1 MQMQPA
7 QMFGV
12 PCLHPA
18 FLMRQRARMWGLFDH
33 AVARAVRIAA
43 GTWKPNWTEDE
54 FIMRPSADAVVKALR
69 KMEGKRVAYDVE
81 TDGRHPLECTLRC
94 VAFYDGNEGICIP
107 FVFRDGTVEEV
118 PRVTDSG
125 KVKMERRSV
134 WKPYFTG
141 KALEK
146 VVAAVKRLFASSK
159 TRFESQNGQYDR
171 MVLGAY
177 GFEVPRGPPHFDTII
192 GHHIIA
198 SYLPHGLNTLAALYT
213 ECPYYKQNDDGD
225 AWSSESDM
233 QLWRYNIRDVK
244 VTWLIAKK
252 MREEVTFRAEDA
264 RLYEHDAWQ
273 EGACEDWKRIG
284 ILLSPETLAFF
295 RQHYRAVATR
305 ALDGLKRIAASV
317 ITDPFQRTNAL
328 QALLDKWSAKD
339 EEGVDDEGKVV
350 EYFNPG
356 SLIQLRALLIALGVP
371 LNEVTATGQLSTAK
385 EFLTAARKELLE
397 RQIPPDDDRLAFL
410 DYLFAWRESTKV
422 ESTYLHPEVLRDGR
436 VHPTFSMHVVPTGR
450 LSSKGPNCFS
460 GDTELLTPSG
470 WQRIDKWVTAPGVVA
485 QWHEG
490 NKLSWTAPR
499 DVIVKDSSDWVHI
512 TNEHIDLLV
521 TGEHRCPVTTRKG
534 VFKVVEARDY
544 PEDCR
549 QLNAVDGWLR
559 EEPGFELSDDCL
571 RLLIAVQA
579 DGSWNRD
586 ALDFTLVKP
595 RKVERLR
602 GLLTSLGLRFSERL
616 RKPDSRTSSVA
627 TRFYVP
633 GCATLQRLKS
643 ILGEEKRFGPWL
655 LGLNATQRTT
665 FMEEV
670 MLWDGCATRMNHYAS
685 EHRSNADW
693 VQTVFILS
701 GRRANTRVYQ
711 PGENAWGTK
720 PSHQVDVST
729 NNYSWTTN
737 RKLEVST
744 TPAPAYCLSV
754 PSSFVLVRRNGKVMV
769 SGQCQNQ
776 PAEIRGMFIPRPG
789 HILVYGDWDAL
800 EMRLAAYISGDPELI
815 KVFADYDAKR
825 GPKPHIVNMSVIF
838 GLPAT
843 KEAAD
848 QNPGMY
854 RAAKVFA
861 YAVAY
866 GAGDQTVFEQV
877 REELPDM
884 SWDAFQVAI
893 GNYRRRYKVMFDYF
907 KDCVKRGTQ
916 LGFLDSAILK
926 RRVYFFERG
935 YGDGGSPE
943 ASAMQN
949 MPMQSGGADVV
960 SLANYRI
967 MKKVVEPMRKKLK
980 KGEVIEQLAQVHDE
994 LLFEV
999 PKRMAKKFAHG
1010 FETVAKEC
1018 PAPGFESWYLPVEVK
1033 SADRWKPVQTRC
1045 RTRATADGPICGQ
1058 LVNVEPAKR
1067 TKTHVHWE
1075 GTCEKCKQVS
1085 RIDVERKL
1093 EALAA

>member
-1 MQMQPA
+1 
-7 QMFGV
+7 MFGV

-33 AVARAVRIAA
+33 AVARAIRIAD
-43 GTWKPNWTEDE
+43 GTWAPNWREDE
-54 FIMRPSADAVVKALR
+54 FIVRPSADAVVKALK
-69 KMEGKRVAYDVE
+69 KMHGKRVAYDVE

-94 VAFYDGNEGICIP
+94 LAFYDGNEGICIP
-107 FVFRDGTVEEV
+107 FVFRDGSVEEV
-118 PRVTDSG
+118 PRVTESG
-125 KVKMERRSV
+125 KIKIERRSV

-141 KALEK
+141 KALAK
-146 VVAAVKRLFASSK
+146 VVAAIKKLLASSK

-171 MVLGAY
+171 TVLGAY
-177 GFEVPRGPPHFDTII
+177 GFEVPRGPPHFDTIL

-225 AWSSESDM
+225 SWSSESDM

-252 MREEVTFRAEDA
+252 MREEVTFRAEDQN
-264 RLYEHDAWQ
+264 LYDHDAWQ

-295 RQHYRAVATR
+295 RQHYRAVAVR
-305 ALDGLKRIAASV
+305 ALEGLKRIAATV
-317 ITDPFQRTNAL
+317 ISDPFQRTDAL

-397 RQIPPDDDRLAFL
+397 RQVPPDDDRLAFL

-436 VHPTFSMHVVPTGR
+436 VHPTFNNFVVPTGR
-450 LSSKGPNCFS
+450 LNSKAPNF
-460 GDTELLTPSG
+460 
-470 WQRIDKWVTAPGVVA
+470 
-485 QWHEG
+485 
-490 NKLSWTAPR
+490 
-499 DVIVKDSSDWVHI
+499 
-512 TNEHIDLLV
+512 
-521 TGEHRCPVTTRKG
+521 
-534 VFKVVEARDY
+534 
-544 PEDCR
+544 
-549 QLNAVDGWLR
+549 
-559 EEPGFELSDDCL
+559 
-571 RLLIAVQA
+571 
-579 DGSWNRD
+579 
-586 ALDFTLVKP
+586 
-595 RKVERLR
+595 
-602 GLLTSLGLRFSERL
+602 
-616 RKPDSRTSSVA
+616 
-627 TRFYVP
+627 
-633 GCATLQRLKS
+633 
-643 ILGEEKRFGPWL
+643 
-655 LGLNATQRTT
+655 
-665 FMEEV
+665 
-670 MLWDGCATRMNHYAS
+670 
-685 EHRSNADW
+685 
-693 VQTVFILS
+693 
-701 GRRANTRVYQ
+701 
-711 PGENAWGTK
+711 
-720 PSHQVDVST
+720 
-729 NNYSWTTN
+729 
-737 RKLEVST
+737 
-744 TPAPAYCLSV
+744 
-754 PSSFVLVRRNGKVMV
+754 
-769 SGQCQNQ
+769 QNQ
-776 PAEIRGMFIPRPG
+776 PADIRGMFIPRPG
-789 HILVYGDWDAL
+789 HVFVYGDWDAL
-800 EMRLAAYISGDPELI
+800 EMRLAAFISGDPELI

-825 GPKPHIVNMSVIF
+825 GPKPHIVNMAVIF

-843 KEAAD
+843 KEAAE

-884 SWDAFQVAI
+884 SWDAFQIAI
-893 GNYRRRYKVMFDYF
+893 GNYRRKYKVMFDYF
-907 KDCVKRGTQ
+907 KNCVKRGTQ
-916 LGFLDSAILK
+916 VGYLDSAILK

-935 YGDGGSPE
+935 YGDGNSPE

-960 SLANYRI
+960 SLANRRI

-980 KGEVIEQLAQVHDE
+980 KNEVLEQLAQVHDE

-999 PKRMAKKFAHG
+999 PRRMAKKFAHG

-1045 RTRATADGPICGQ
+1045 RTRANAESPICGQ
-1058 LVNVEPAKR
+1058 LVNVEPVKR

-1085 RIDVERKL
+1085 YIEVERKL